1 MARIPP
7 IHRDDAPPEIKAE
20 YDRIERE
27 HGVVTNMKATLLHS
41 PAALNAVL
49 QWYALYERVKP
60 VLGERLAVL
69 FCHAISHENRCELCF
84 TFMRRAII
92 SGGEDPEHLELTSE
106 RERAVVEFGRQLARD
121 PNRVPDALYARLAA
135 EFSPAEIV
143 DLTVFG
149 ALMIVN
155 TVFNSALQ
163 VDVDEALE
171 AFRTQ
176 PEIAFAQ

>member
-7 IHRDDAPPEIKAE
+7 VRRDDAPPEIKAE
-20 YDRIERE
+20 YDKIVGE

-41 PAALNAVL
+41 PAALHAVL

-92 SGGEDPEHLELTSE
+92 TSGEDPEHLTLISE
-106 RERAVVEFGRQLARD
+106 REKAVVEFGRQIVRD
-121 PNRVPDALYARLAA
+121 PNRIPDALYARLAA
-135 EFSPAEIV
+135 AFSPAEIV

-155 TVFNSALQ
+155 NVFNSALQ
-163 VDVDEALE
+163 VDVDETLA
-171 AFRTQ
+171 AYRIQ

>member
-7 IHRDDAPPEIKAE
+7 VRRDDAPPEIKAE
-20 YDRIERE
+20 YDAIVRE

-41 PAALNAVL
+41 PAALHTVL

-84 TFMRRAII
+84 TFMRRAILN
-92 SGGEDPEHLELTSE
+92 GGEDPEHLELTSE

-155 TVFNSALQ
+155 NVFNSALQ
-163 VDVDEALE
+163 VDIDETLA
-171 AFRTQ
+171 AFRIQ
-176 PEIAFAQ
+176 PEIAFA